1 MLSPVDLKIL
11 RLVQADGRMS
21 LAELGDRVGLS
32 TSAVNARLARLRRD
46 GVIRETVCLVDPA
59 AVGLGLAAF
68 VQVTIDRPDH
78 EAAFLK
84 LVNRLDEIQECH
96 HVTGRVSYFLKIR
109 TTDTAGLEELLKKL
123 KSLPGLVR
131 TESQVV
137 LSSPKQT
144 TALPI
149 GSDEP

>member
-1 MLSPVDLKIL
+1 M
-11 RLVQADGRMS
+11 
-21 LAELGDRVGLS
+21 
-32 TSAVNARLARLRRD
+32 
-46 GVIRETVCLVDPA
+46 
-59 AVGLGLAAF
+59 GLGLAAF

-78 EAAFLK
+78 EAAFLN
-84 LVNRLDEIQECH
+84 LVNELDEIQECH

-149 GSDEP
+149 GADRP